1 MYSSPL
7 KHFNKLETRNLSKT
21 GMQSFQK
28 ADNPTF
34 VVYSLETLQSS
45 HPQPPQFFSTPNPCL
60 ERQDKIMENTNA
72 NTQYPSPARERRS
85 TGCLWGTIVLL
96 TVALCMIC
104 GPLFLV
110 GMYYSS
116 EIVSGISEL
125 VDIVTRDPIDVVPEG
140 GSTNDNE
147 TDTDTDPLPRNG
159 TEELDP
165 TFHAFTYLPEGAC
178 VFTGGVTKPWSN
190 GPANLNYA
198 GIINQSTQESG
209 FSMQAYLEHWTDRN
223 VVVDYEY
230 PKGKVEAGNDG
241 GIQLEVCNISGQLY
255 VFMPDRTGE
264 SKVPFHQVSFTQLV
278 GKELLVCKNDTG
290 KPGDWNGYCD
300 EPFTYVIGIPIEDF
314 VIPGDLIFAWSK
326 MEDVLYDLPGNYRL
340 PAYGEMLSFWINPK

>member
-28 ADNPTF
+28 ADNNT
-34 VVYSLETLQSS
+34 VVYSPETLQSS
-45 HPQPPQFFSTPNPCL
+45 PQPHQFPLFPYGNTNLSY
-60 ERQDKIMENTNA
+60 ERTKIMKNPVLYLLATIGVIAILFACVGATFITAVYGNQILDAVKLVWYGFHLPIEIESANTPAAASPNSAEDENDTNA
-72 NTQYPSPARERRS
+72 
-85 TGCLWGTIVLL
+85 L
-96 TVALCMIC
+96 
-104 GPLFLV
+104 
-110 GMYYSS
+110 
-116 EIVSGISEL
+116 
-125 VDIVTRDPIDVVPEG
+125 D
-140 GSTNDNE
+140 
-147 TDTDTDPLPRNG
+147 
-159 TEELDP
+159 LDP

-209 FSMQAYLEHWTDRN
+209 FSQQAYLEHWTEEDT
-223 VVVDYEY
+223 VAGYEY

-241 GIQLEVCNISGQLY
+241 GIQLEVCNINGQLY
-255 VFMPDRTGE
+255 VFMLDRTGE
-264 SKVPFHQVSFTQLV
+264 SEVPFHQASFTQLV
-278 GKELLVCKNDTG
+278 GKRLLVCKNDTG

-300 EPFTYVIGIPIEDF
+300 EPSAYVVGIPIEDF
-314 VIPGDLIFAWSK
+314 VIPGDLTYAWSK

-340 PAYGEMLSFWINPK
+340 PAYGEMLCFWVNQ